1 MTISANTL
9 PSDKTAKGKAE
20 VGFVHTDGR
29 TRLKHLYQTTP
40 LRVLFPNVLRG
51 DIPVAALTTVS
62 GGLVGGD
69 EIEIDVHVG
78 PDARAMVMAQAA
90 EKVYR
95 SNGPDCLIDVSLKVS
110 AGGWLEWLPQE
121 AIVFDGARLRR
132 KLTLRAET
140 GANFMAGEI
149 LIFGR
154 TAMGEELQH
163 GLLRDAWSVE
173 IDGELRWMDA
183 LHLDGDLTQILK
195 HPACFDGARAC
206 ATAVVSN
213 PGHLDLVR
221 GLIGDDAVE
230 AAATIVNDLLIVRW
244 LALDAVALRRSFEKF
259 WSGYRAAEGLPAQLP
274 RLWHI

>member
-9 PSDKTAKGKAE
+9 PSSDSAKGIVE

-29 TRLKHLYQTTP
+29 TKLKHLYQTTP
-40 LRVLFPNVLRG
+40 LRVLFPNVARG
-51 DIPVAALTTVS
+51 DVPVAALTTVS

-69 EIEIDVHVG
+69 VMEIDVHVG
-78 PDARAMVMAQAA
+78 PDASAMVMAQAA

-95 SNGPDCLIDVSLKVS
+95 SNGPDCLIDVSLEVE

-132 KLTLRAET
+132 QLTLKAAA
-140 GANFMAGEI
+140 GANFLAGEM

-154 TAMGEELQH
+154 TAMGEELKH

-173 IDGELRWMDA
+173 LDGSLVWMDA
-183 LHLDGDLTQILK
+183 LHLEDDIAEKLS
-195 HPACFDGARAC
+195 HPACFNGARAC
-206 ATAVVSN
+206 ATAVASN
-213 PGHLDLVR
+213 PDHLDLAR
-221 GLIGDDAVE
+221 TLIADDAVE
-230 AAATIVNDLLIVRW
+230 AGATVVNGLLIVRW
-244 LALDAVALRRSFEKF
+244 LSVDAPALRRSFEKF
-259 WSGYRAAEGLPAQLP
+259 WCGYRAAEGLLAQLP